1 MITSTQPKNEREAAV
16 IARARQLTDFV
27 WTPVRDVPTYLN
39 EVGNTV
45 LLAGEQVTGFPY
57 SSCETNDKFFC
68 ENVSFE
74 TFLSA
79 IPNPESKL
87 YSVGEGSLRA
97 CSYGV
102 VCNGFVR
109 YVFGIPYR
117 VSTKRWFTIKG
128 MNKIKEKGEFTV
140 EDMRLCDVLHAFNDG
155 RNHVSLVTDILRD
168 ENGKVAFVEI
178 SEAVRPSCKRRLFTP
193 EQFYEKYKPFS
204 LCRYEFIDNVPL
216 LDKETDAL
224 LWNSGIEKKRP
235 KITVNNGNK
244 SNYLIGEPII
254 FSVFADE
261 NDTIQIIRGDELV
274 MSMPVGPRAFFSG
287 TLEKGYYVARLKNS
301 GDFVEFAV
309 NGAAIRHEL
318 CGNTLTVYADPC
330 DENSEICYADFR
342 EAGEVCAPLVKYEV
356 ITDEEKKN
364 GVFTRELSC
373 GVDNYK
379 VYFKNKYGV
388 WTHRMKKI

>member
-27 WTPVRDVPTYLN
+27 WTPIRDVPTYLN

-244 SNYLIGEPII
+244 RIIPCHLTVAFSKTRRNYPAASRPDTVRRGIQHRRHILPPLNTVKYRYLPLNSPPPGKPTAAIP
-254 FSVFADE
+254 SSFAD
-261 NDTIQIIRGDELV
+261 L
-274 MSMPVGPRAFFSG
+274 
-287 TLEKGYYVARLKNS
+287 
-301 GDFVEFAV
+301 
-309 NGAAIRHEL
+309 RHSL
-318 CGNTLTVYADPC
+318 
-330 DENSEICYADFR
+330 
-342 EAGEVCAPLVKYEV
+342 
-356 ITDEEKKN
+356 
-364 GVFTRELSC
+364 
-373 GVDNYK
+373 
-379 VYFKNKYGV
+379 
-388 WTHRMKKI
+388 